1 MKNYEVTV
9 DGQLYQVI
17 LKELTE
23 EAAQNITKKSAV
35 EKTNRMTHMTES
47 AENMPIPAP
56 MAGTILSICVR
67 VGDSV
72 KKGDTLCILEAMK
85 METPVVS
92 PKDSTIF
99 SINVSEN
106 QNVESNQ
113 LLMMM

>member
-9 DGQLYQVI
+9 DGQVYQVV
-17 LKELTE
+17 LKELSE
-23 EAAQNITKKSAV
+23 EAAQNITCKAAV
-35 EKTNRMTHMTES
+35 DGQNQPAAATQ
-47 AENMPIPAP
+47 AGDMPIPAP
-56 MAGTILSICVR
+56 MAGTILSICVQ

-72 KKGDTLCILEAMK
+72 KKGDTLCVLEAMK

-92 PKDSTIF
+92 PKDSTIS

-113 LLMMM
+113 LLMVM

>member
-9 DGQLYQVI
+9 DGQVYQVV

-23 EAAQNITKKSAV
+23 EAAQNIATKSTV
-35 EKTNRMTHMTES
+35 EKAKPTAQATKSTEDL
-47 AENMPIPAP
+47 PIPAP
-56 MAGTILSICVR
+56 MAGTILSICVQ

-72 KKGDTLCILEAMK
+72 KKGDTLCVLEAMK

-92 PKDSTIF
+92 PKDSTIS

-106 QNVESNQ
+106 QSVESNQ
-113 LLMMM
+113 LLMTM